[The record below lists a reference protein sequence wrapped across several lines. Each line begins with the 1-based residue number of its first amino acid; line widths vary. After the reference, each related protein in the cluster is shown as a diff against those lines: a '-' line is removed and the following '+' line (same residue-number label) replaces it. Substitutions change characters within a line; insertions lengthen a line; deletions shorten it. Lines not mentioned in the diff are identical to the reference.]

1 MVVSGLALISSRP
14 AGYRCGIWLRPN
26 LFTPGVVSLQYSAS
40 LYFSGVIQVVV
51 TVPVHR
57 GREIGLWREIIC
69 NLNLLRLTLQA
80 ICAPPRRTTP
90 LGLPSLPSAKQI
102 KRTKEILQQ
111 SRKASK
117 HNMRT
122 LEKGAH
128 RKNKRKTPL
137 RSPIPSRPFQ
147 SCYCQSS
154 NAPKSGSGESESVSS
169 AWIIVELVAKQRCAE
184 WPKPVAR
191 RN

>member
-1 MVVSGLALISSRP
+1 MKSHSASILRLSPASHTNCMSWGVTSALGVTLISNRF
-14 AGYRCGIWLRPN
+14 L
-26 LFTPGVVSLQYSAS
+26 
-40 LYFSGVIQVVV
+40 QVVV
-51 TVPVHR
+51 AVPGH
-57 GREIGLWREIIC
+57 GCREGGLWREIIC

-80 ICAPPRRTTP
+80 ICTPPRRTTP

-137 RSPIPSRPFQ
+137 HSPIPSRPFQ
-147 SCYCQSS
+147 SCYCQGS
-154 NAPKSGSGESESVSS
+154 NAPKSG
-169 AWIIVELVAKQRCAE
+169 
-184 WPKPVAR
+184 
-191 RN
+191 